1 MDFDTACTLARR
13 ILNEQPT
20 TRWEVLRVER
30 SEARWLVVVRYV
42 PTNETFWLHTAAHW
56 ESVRNRS

>member
-13 ILNEQPT
+13 ILNEQPA
-20 TRWEVLRVER
+20 TRWDVLRVER

>member
-1 MDFDTACTLARR
+1 MDFDTACALARR

-30 SEARWLVVVRYV
+30 SEARWLVVVRFV
-42 PTNETFWLHTAAHW
+42 PTNESFWLHTAAHW
-56 ESVRNRS
+56 ESVRGR